1 MTSRQ
6 KSCKIF
12 ISFCRLSGCLKP
24 NNHNSAFQTT
34 LCICLRG
41 QLFYKDNWCKYCRS
55 KTNNI
60 NLCSILSTLNYQNTG
75 VTSWDIILT
84 SLTLTCANPVEHL
97 TYYSA
102 NFIDNFK
109 HGTVCWEIDEIIM
122 IEEAAWRCSIK
133 KIFFKS
139 SPNLQRNT
147 CARDCTFIK
156 REPLTQV
163 FSCEFCEILNTF
175 LKENIWDTSSYLVWF
190 GVGGPPLG
198 GQKVNLSVSL
208 SNKSNSPK

>member
-12 ISFCRLSGCLKP
+12 ISFCRLSGCLKS

-41 QLFYKDNWCKYCRS
+41 QLFYKDNWCKYSRS
-55 KTNNI
+55 KSNI

-84 SLTLTCANPVEHL
+84 SLTLTYANPVEHL

-139 SPNLQRNT
+139 SPNLLEIVLLLKKSLWHRCFPVNF
-147 CARDCTFIK
+147 AKF
-156 REPLTQV
+156 LTL
-163 FSCEFCEILNTF
+163 F
-175 LKENIWDTSSYLVWF
+175 
-190 GVGGPPLG
+190 
-198 GQKVNLSVSL
+198 
-208 SNKSNSPK
+208 

>member
-1 MTSRQ
+1 MGHHSDVFNIDIRKSSRT
-6 KSCKIF
+6 F
-12 ISFCRLSGCLKP
+12 
-24 NNHNSAFQTT
+24 
-34 LCICLRG
+34 
-41 QLFYKDNWCKYCRS
+41 
-55 KTNNI
+55 NI
-60 NLCSILSTLNYQNTG
+60 L
-75 VTSWDIILT
+75 
-84 SLTLTCANPVEHL
+84 H
-97 TYYSA
+97 YSA

-147 CARDCTFIK
+147 CTRDCTFIK

-175 LKENIWDTSSYLVWF
+175 LKENIWDTSSYLV
-190 GVGGPPLG
+190 
-198 GQKVNLSVSL
+198 
-208 SNKSNSPK
+208 